1 MCGNKKVT
9 KSPSHQVTGSSTAY
23 RVPRTALV
31 LAFSFQLLAV
41 SCFAEDVKQ
50 PNVAG
55 AFYPDNPVEL
65 SKTIDGFLKNASP
78 GVLGGEVFALISPHA
93 GYGYSGQ
100 TAAYGYKLIQG
111 KPYKTVVIIGPS
123 HYFGF
128 SGVSVYPE
136 GVFRTPLGDVAI
148 DKEFAQK
155 LLYREKDIIFEPAAF
170 KKEHSVE
177 VQLPFLQKVLTGF
190 KIVPIV
196 MGDCSLVT
204 CQKLAGL
211 LKEAIASRN
220 DVLVVASTDM
230 YHGYDYTEAEAIDGA
245 TLSCLKNMDSEGLY
259 YGLREGK
266 FQLCGG
272 FGVVSVF
279 ILAKELGHN
288 TLKVLNYT
296 NSAFVTGRKLKGLW
310 TVGYTSCAID
320 TDNPLSKSNTRET
333 GDIQY
338 KEKEGHAMLSKA
350 ERKRLLEIARNS
362 IETYLKTGNKLKV
375 AETDPVLLKKMGA
388 FVTLHSHGNL
398 RGCIGNMVGSEPIYL
413 TVRDMAVEA
422 AVGDPRF
429 PAVKASEL
437 EDIEIEI
444 SALSPL
450 ERVDS
455 ADKIQLGI
463 HGVIVKKGFRSGVF
477 LPQVATETGWS
488 KEEFL
493 SQLCAQKAGLSPDAW
508 KDKSTELYVFTAEV
522 FSEKSY

>member
-1 MCGNKKVT
+1 MCGIKKVT
-9 KSPSHQVTGSSTAY
+9 RSSIAFCVS
-23 RVPRTALV
+23 RAALA
-31 LAFSFQLLAV
+31 LAFSFELSAI
-41 SCFAEDVKQ
+41 SCFAQDVKQ

-55 AFYPDNPVEL
+55 AFYPDDPVEL
-65 SKTIDGFLKNASP
+65 SKTIDGFLENVSP
-78 GVLGGEVFALISPHA
+78 SVLGGEVFALISPHA

-111 KPYKTVVIIGPS
+111 KPYKTVVVIGPS

-128 SGVSVYPE
+128 SGVSVYPA
-136 GVFRTPLGDVAI
+136 GVFRTPLGNLEI
-148 DKEFAQK
+148 DKEFSQK
-155 LLYREKDIIFEPAAF
+155 LLNRDKDIFFEPAAF

-177 VQLPFLQKVLTGF
+177 VQLPFLQKVLAGF

-196 MGDCSLVT
+196 VGDCSLVT

-211 LKEAIASRN
+211 LKGAIGSRN

-230 YHGYDYTEAEAIDGA
+230 YHGYDYQEAEAIDGA

-272 FGVVSVF
+272 FGVVSTF
-279 ILAKELGHN
+279 ILAKELGHDK
-288 TLKVLNYT
+288 LKVLNYT
-296 NSAFVTGRKLKGLW
+296 NSALVTGRKLKGLW
-310 TVGYTSCAID
+310 TVGYTSCVID
-320 TDNPLSKSNTRET
+320 
-333 GDIQY
+333 Q
-338 KEKEGHAMLSKA
+338 EKEGGPAMLSQA
-350 ERKRLLEIARNS
+350 QRKRLLEIARSS
-362 IETYLKTGNKLKV
+362 IDTYLKTGGKLKV
-375 AETDPVLLKKMGA
+375 TETDPALQKEMGA

-398 RGCIGNMVGSEPIYL
+398 RGCIGHIEGSGPLYL

-437 EDIEIEI
+437 GDIEIEI

-455 ADKIQLGI
+455 ADKIKLGI

-477 LPQVATETGWS
+477 LPQVATDTGWS